1 MNARRK
7 TSSVKDFVLYLHRD
21 NSISA
26 FRAICR
32 GAFGRADDCHNW
44 SNRFALEARPL
55 FKPAARIEAD
65 TSAVASTA
73 KAEGVIR
80 HQVEVAVTADQ

>member
-7 TSSVKDFVLYLHRD
+7 TRSVKDFVVYLHRS
-21 NSISA
+21 NPVSA
-26 FRAICR
+26 FRAIR